1 MVCIGEN
8 TIFHE
13 ERVAILNVIKQ
24 QQRYGLRIA
33 LGITALVF
41 LLLAGGAGAVPVEEW
56 NRTFKGA
63 GNASAYSVQQTADG
77 GYILAGAT
85 CSNLWQCDPW
95 LVKTDAWGNE
105 QWNRTFRDMHRANSV
120 QQTADGGYILAGRS
134 LIKTDA
140 SGSEQWNR
148 TFNGSGIFKS
158 VQQTSDGGY
167 IGAGAI
173 NRESGDYHPDG
184 WLIKT
189 DENGDEQWN
198 RTFWGGGFGVI
209 ESVQQTGDGGYV
221 LAGTR
226 GTRGGDIGGAWLIKV
241 NANGDEQWN
250 RTFGEWNRTFGG
262 RGEMVYSIR
271 QTSDGGYILAG
282 FGFLFIKT
290 DANGNMLWG
299 KNKKFKGK
307 ELALARSARQTSDG
321 GYIIAGDA
329 YSEGGSNK
337 DSWLIKVDE
346 NGNEQWNM
354 SLRGAQNSEAYS
366 VQQTKDRSYIIAGT
380 TFSSAGGSYAWLR
393 KVGGDQT
400 GTTKSQVAS
409 PTETPIATP
418 TQTLRAV
425 SNKTQTVTPLEKAAG
440 FEFFLAITILLLVVI
455 IRGKRSN

>member
-1 MVCIGEN
+1 MSKFTSI
-8 TIFHE
+8 
-13 ERVAILNVIKQ
+13 AIAM
-24 QQRYGLRIA
+24 IA
-33 LGITALVF
+33 LGV
-41 LLLAGGAGAVPVEEW
+41 LAGSAGAAPVEEW
-56 NRTFKGA
+56 NKTFRGA

-85 CSNLWQCDPW
+85 CSNLLQCDPW
-95 LVKTDAWGNE
+95 LVSTDAWGNE
-105 QWNRTFRDMHRANSV
+105 QWNRTFMDMHRANSV
-120 QQTADGGYILAGRS
+120 QQTADGGYILASRS

-148 TFNGSGIFKS
+148 TFDGSGTLKS

-173 NRESGDYHPDG
+173 NRESGDDHLDG

-198 RTFWGGGFGVI
+198 RTFWGRGFGVI

-226 GTRGGDIGGAWLIKV
+226 NTRGGDTGGAWLIKV

-262 RGEMVYSIR
+262 RGEMVYSIQ

-307 ELALARSARQTSDG
+307 DAALARSARQTSDG
-321 GYIIAGDA
+321 GYIIAGES
-329 YSEGGSNK
+329 YSIGGSNK
-337 DSWLIKVDE
+337 DSWLIKIDE
-346 NGNEQWNM
+346 IGNEQWNM
-354 SLRGAQNSEAYS
+354 TFGGVQEDEAYS
-366 VQQTKDRSYIIAGT
+366 IQQTGDGGYIVAGT
-380 TFSSAGGSYAWLR
+380 TSYYGDGGSYAWLT
-393 KVGGDQT
+393 KVSGEQT
-400 GTTKSQVAS
+400 VSAKTPAAS
-409 PTETPIATP
+409 PTETLAANP
-418 TQTLRAV
+418 TQALTAV
-425 SNKTQTVTPLEKAAG
+425 PTETNTVNPLEKAAG
-440 FEFFLAITILLLVVI
+440 FEAALAITILLLVVI

>member
-8 TIFHE
+8 TIFYE
-13 ERVAILNVIKQ
+13 ERVAILNVINQ
-24 QQRYGLRIA
+24 QQRHGLRIA

-41 LLLAGGAGAVPVEEW
+41 LLLAGSAGAAPAEEW
-56 NRTFKGA
+56 NRTFRGA
-63 GNASAYSVQQTADG
+63 GNAFAFSVQQTADG

-148 TFNGSGIFKS
+148 TFNGSGTFKS

-189 DENGDEQWN
+189 DENADEQWN

-209 ESVQQTGDGGYV
+209 ESVQQTGDEGYV

-226 GTRGGDIGGAWLIKV
+226 STISGDTGGAWLIKV
-241 NANGDEQWN
+241 NVNGDEQWN

-262 RGEMVYSIR
+262 RGEMVYSIQ

-290 DANGNMLWG
+290 DANGSMQWG

-307 ELALARSARQTSDG
+307 DVALARSVQQTLDG
-321 GYIIAGDA
+321 GYIIAGE
-329 YSEGGSNK
+329 SHTTGGYNK
-337 DSWLIKVDE
+337 DSWLIKVDTD
-346 NGNEQWNM
+346 GNEQWNM
-354 SLRGAQNSEAYS
+354 TFGGAQEDEAYS
-366 VQQTKDRSYIIAGT
+366 IQQTGDGGYIVAGT
-380 TFSSAGGSYAWLR
+380 TSYYGDGGSYAYMT
-393 KVGGDQT
+393 KVSGEQT
-400 GTTKSQVAS
+400 VSAKTPTAS
-409 PTETPIATP
+409 P
-418 TQTLRAV
+418 TQTLTAV
-425 SNKTQTVTPLEKAAG
+425 PTGAHKVSPYRKDSG
-440 FEFFLAITILLLVVI
+440 FEVFLAITTLLLLVI